1 MAKKKKKTFK
11 WELLFAD
18 FLVFCLE
25 GFIFGDKKISNIPK
39 KNTNA
44 TEVSTSQHVLFFF
57 FFRWIGLRF
66 VQVGDWTFFV
76 LHKLYYYVSPLAKI
90 NHAVIYILY
99 KGHMV

>member
-1 MAKKKKKTFK
+1 MEIKKYPTFQKKTT
-11 WELLFAD
+11 
-18 FLVFCLE
+18 
-25 GFIFGDKKISNIPK
+25 
-39 KNTNA
+39 TNA
-44 TEVSTSQHVLFFF
+44 TEVSTSQHVLFF

-76 LHKLYYYVSPLAKI
+76 LRKLYYYVSPLAKI